1 MREDEEHSITHWD
14 EHAAQWVE
22 WVYDLSENPLSP
34 ILESEIHAHRE
45 TYKRDRESSGHPPEL
60 PYTYRE
66 LLRLARHGSTEA
78 KLVLPFHLS
87 DDRAR
92 GEAIRTRGAADVR
105 AEFEAFKIHFQTY
118 AQNTH
123 HAKATLD
130 ALKTLSP
137 DGEIS
142 PEIYRRYLS
151 RFETDLPFLFG
162 LRHYP
167 LPESYRRTHTYIAAA
182 SGMGKSTVLRDMA
195 YQYGKDPDSPS
206 LIVIDPHGGLAE
218 AIARFDLP
226 DMEDRLIYFK
236 PHLTKGCTP
245 VLNPIET
252 KNKDDRV
259 VNTAAEEFIGQFK
272 ILLKD
277 ADNVTTQQMEAVL
290 RPCVKALMLRSAPST
305 LADLVA
311 FLEPTKKGRED
322 ARESLAYFQ
331 EALEILPNPSDR
343 HFLETDFYSPNYSQ
357 TKLSLR
363 TRFRSLMGT
372 DAIYHAVCGASTFDL
387 RKAMNRRGSII
398 VFNLSGIGTSATD
411 TLGRF
416 FVGMI
421 QSIAQEREAIPEE
434 YRPQTHLL
442 IDECQRFINHSTEK
456 ILTEARKFGLYLT
469 LAQQIV
475 GHGMD
480 SKLEQIVLG
489 NSGIKVCG
497 LSDHKSL
504 MTMSKNMQ
512 IDDKELKTLRKYEF
526 YASGAN
532 FPPLRF
538 KTANIQSDI
547 VRTKLLG
554 EEDASRW
561 VARQAEQRTRFYR
574 RIANAIDEHSTR
586 TAEGSSS
593 TTAAS
598 NPKTANQ
605 ALSEFAK
612 FNDALIDPHDLSISP
627 PPSS

>member
-1 MREDEEHSITHWD
+1 VNEEHRITHWD
-14 EHAAQWVE
+14 DHRAQWVD
-22 WVYDLSENPLSP
+22 WVYELNENPLSP
-34 ILESEIHAHRE
+34 ILESEIRAHRE
-45 TYKRDRESSGHPPEL
+45 TCEPDPTPSGHARAISSPFL
-60 PYTYRE
+60 YTYRE
-66 LLRLARHGSTEA
+66 ICRLAKHGSIEA
-78 KLVLPFHLS
+78 KPVLPFHLS

-92 GEAIRTRGAADVR
+92 REAIRTRGAEAVR
-105 AEFEAFKIHFQTY
+105 AEFDTFQIHFQTY
-118 AQNTH
+118 AQKKH

-130 ALKTLSP
+130 RLKTLSP

-151 RFETDLPFLFG
+151 RFEAALPFLFG
-162 LRHYP
+162 LRRYP
-167 LPESYRRTHTYIAAA
+167 LPESYRRSHTYIAAA
-182 SGMGKSTVLRDMA
+182 SGMGKSTILRDMA

-206 LIVIDPHGGLAE
+206 LIVIDPHGQLAE

-226 DMEDRLIYFK
+226 NMEDRLIYFK
-236 PHLTKGCTP
+236 PHLARGVSP
-245 VLNPIET
+245 VLNPLET
-252 KNKDDRV
+252 KNKDPRI
-259 VNTAAEEFIGQFK
+259 VNTATEEFIGQFK

-277 ADNVTTQQMEAVL
+277 ADNVTSQQMEAVL

-311 FLEPTKKGRED
+311 FLEPTGKGGEKD

-372 DAIYHAVCGASTFDL
+372 DAIYHAVCGESTFDL
-387 RKAMNRRGSII
+387 RKAMNRRGSIV
-398 VFNLSGIGTSATD
+398 VFNLSGIGTNATD

-421 QSIAQEREAIPEE
+421 QSTAQEREAISEE
-434 YRPQTHLL
+434 YRPQTHLF
-442 IDECQRFINHSTEK
+442 IDECQRFINYSTEK

-497 LSDHKSL
+497 HSDHKSL
-504 MTMSKNMQ
+504 ATMSKNMQ
-512 IDDKELKTLRKYEF
+512 IDDKELKTLRKFEF
-526 YASGAN
+526 YASGSS

-538 KTANIQSDI
+538 KTANIKSDI
-547 VRTKLLG
+547 VHTSLLG

-561 VARQAEQRTRFYR
+561 IARQADQRARYYR
-574 RIANAIDEHSTR
+574 RITSAIDGNDTPIVEGS
-586 TAEGSSS
+586 GSSS
-593 TTAAS
+593 TAAATVS
-598 NPKTANQ
+598 SSSVANSTS
-605 ALSEFAK
+605 SEFAK
-612 FNDALIDPHDLSISP
+612 FSDALIDP
-627 PPSS
+627 PPS